1 MPMVYCPHQKIMRV
15 SVKLCVQHLRA
26 LSTLRGKSRLLVS
39 KREASQKLESQ
50 PKGVI
55 LLCDMGWQLLYLTLI
70 PSNLYLKIPHPTLM
84 RNKFLLL
91 SCCYICFEVNPSSMS
106 KHGWGE
112 GDLPA
117 LLLVGLTCW
126 SSLLRVSNINTF
138 VSLKSLFSHQHLQLN
153 ALLSHFH
160 RIQRFLWPSL
170 GSHPEQK
177 LERSWHQ
184 TEVQLLVYRILF
196 STPIVFPVK
205 VWCILDCIILHNL
218 YNKQRRKNLL
228 HCCCK
233 ILLLICMLRIT
244 ILFYG
249 CIILCNWP
257 RAAGSDCLSHDS
269 HIKIFYQSYN
279 VHSLCWQI
287 IFHLIDATIR

>member
-1 MPMVYCPHQKIMRV
+1 M
-15 SVKLCVQHLRA
+15 
-26 LSTLRGKSRLLVS
+26 
-39 KREASQKLESQ
+39 E
-50 PKGVI
+50 
-55 LLCDMGWQLLYLTLI
+55 
-70 PSNLYLKIPHPTLM
+70 
-84 RNKFLLL
+84 
-91 SCCYICFEVNPSSMS
+91 
-106 KHGWGE
+106 GE

-160 RIQRFLWPSL
+160 RIQRFLWPIL

-184 TEVQLLVYRILF
+184 TVEPLLVYRILL

-218 YNKQRRKNLL
+218 YNKQQQKTCYIVTTRICYLDE
-228 HCCCK
+228 CCASHS
-233 ILLLICMLRIT
+233 
-244 ILFYG
+244 LFYSS
-249 CIILCNWP
+249 IILCKWP
-257 RAAGSDCLSHDS
+257 RAERSDCLFYRS
-269 HIKIFYQSYN
+269 HIKIFYQTYN
-279 VHSLCWQI
+279 AHGLWRQVNISL
-287 IFHLIDATIR
+287 DIRYYR